1 MGRRT
6 PRNKPTVPATAAA
19 VAILDNTIT
28 EVGDTARLIDQATG
42 LVDLREAVE
51 PYEAAREAFAATVA
65 PSPTSRNI
73 RAKEKWLGLRTR
85 MKTTRNK
92 LLKTVQAVIR
102 SSVRRKRE
110 PI

>member
-19 VAILDNTIT
+19 VAILDSTIT
-28 EVGDTARLIDQATG
+28 EVGDAARLIDRATG

-51 PYEAAREAFAATVA
+51 MYEAAEEHLRSVPI
-65 PSPTSRNI
+65 PSPPHRNI
-73 RAKEKWLGLRTR
+73 RAKEKYLGAKTR
-85 MKTTRNK
+85 YQNARLNV
-92 LLKTVQAVIR
+92 LKTVQAIIR
-102 SSVRRKRE
+102 SSVRGKRE